1 MGGVYQSSRSK
12 GSKNNS
18 SIESANEFLWNSG
31 FSWIYSL
38 FVQSLRRM
46 SHPNIVKLR
55 EVIRENDTL
64 FFVFEYMVCLPL
76 NPRIVKLKKVI
87 RLVYCCSWNFTFFLQ
102 QECNLYQL
110 MKNRGKPF
118 TEAEVRNWCFQVF
131 HALAHMHQR
140 GYFHRDLKPGK
151 LLNSLPPFLLSL
163 CIDSFC

>member
-18 SIESANEFLWNSG
+18 STELANEFLWKSG

-87 RLVYCCSWNFTFFLQ
+87 RLVYC
-102 QECNLYQL
+102 
-110 MKNRGKPF
+110 
-118 TEAEVRNWCFQVF
+118 
-131 HALAHMHQR
+131 
-140 GYFHRDLKPGK
+140 
-151 LLNSLPPFLLSL
+151 
-163 CIDSFC
+163 